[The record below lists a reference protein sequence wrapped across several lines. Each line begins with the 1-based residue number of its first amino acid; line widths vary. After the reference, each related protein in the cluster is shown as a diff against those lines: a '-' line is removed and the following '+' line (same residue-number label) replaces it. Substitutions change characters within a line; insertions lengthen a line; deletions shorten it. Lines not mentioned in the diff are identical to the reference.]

1 MARPRALDDAEEAAL
16 AQRIREI
23 GLRPAA
29 RELQQRLGLAKPPM
43 ALCQRAMA
51 RVQASAPPP
60 PPASSPPSPAAPPPP
75 PPELDPDPIDPDL
88 DDDLEVLKQCRA
100 KALEQLKIKATGE
113 ASRRVLLLIV
123 STVERLTVRIDKL
136 RRQRSPDRKV
146 GILILP
152 PEGEHLEASVRGL
165 VDRLAQERDQ
175 AQAELEQLRRAAAS
189 G

>member
-1 MARPRALDDAEEAAL
+1 MPRPRALDEAAEAAL
-16 AQRIREI
+16 VQRIREI
-23 GLRPAA
+23 GLKPAA
-29 RELQQRLGLAKPPM
+29 RELQQRLGLDKPPV
-43 ALCQRAMA
+43 ALCQRALA
-51 RVQASAPPP
+51 RAQASAPPP
-60 PPASSPPSPAAPPPP
+60 AASASPPPPPPPPP

-100 KALEQLKIKATGE
+100 KSLEQLKIKATGE

-152 PEGEHLEASVRGL
+152 PEGDHLDASIREMVEQLR
-165 VDRLAQERDQ
+165 QERD
-175 AQAELEQLRRAAAS
+175 AARAELAELRRAAA
-189 G
+189 GT